1 MIFHFFRVVEI
12 KLCRKVC
19 GAGVGLLLI
28 ISHQHKKKSPLRKN
42 NCIVKENL
50 DKVAD
55 EADVI
60 VNCCGLGAFDLVSSD
75 ALDFSDK
82 SSKAVNI

>member
-28 ISHQHKKKSPLRKN
+28 MRKN

-60 VNCCGLGAFDLVSSD
+60 VNCCGLGAFDLLSSD
-75 ALDFSDK
+75 ALK
-82 SSKAVNI
+82 

>member
-1 MIFHFFRVVEI
+1 MKRGETEI
-12 KLCRKVC
+12 T
-19 GAGVGLLLI
+19 I
-28 ISHQHKKKSPLRKN
+28 EKKT

-60 VNCCGLGAFDLVSSD
+60 VNCCGLGAFHLVSSD
-75 ALDFSDK
+75 ALKKK
-82 SSKAVNI
+82 SCQYLSEKSISRQLTKKVAACHVITSSGG